1 MASSY
6 SNIHPVNEILKGIVG
21 EAIQSDSA
29 LIADK
34 VFEQATIKVPA
45 ASGTFLKENA
55 RNYLGLGAGLNTRRA
70 PGASRTRAN
79 GFDRSN
85 IEFKC
90 EIHSLEYS
98 IAMEDIEDSQYDADE
113 EARAAR
119 MILRTMK
126 LDREKRAAD
135 LLFDSTQFETG
146 SCTAVVG
153 GKFDAAGTK
162 AFEGLRKLR
171 DTVMKNAHGLY
182 PDTLILGHD
191 VFEELIVNP
200 DMRRFLGDVT
210 AGFASGDLLLN
221 DDELMNRLRNKL
233 KIQNIF
239 VGSARRDTAVAGAT
253 SSEGFIW
260 NNETVFMGCL
270 RPEVQ
275 PIVNTKNVVRGLP
288 VAALNFEYKG
298 YETGVY
304 DSPDFISR
312 NVYIGERM
320 IYKAID
326 SKLGFVMTDCL
337 T

>member
-6 SNIHPVNEILKGIVG
+6 SNIHPVNEILKGIIG
-21 EAIQSDSA
+21 ESIQSDEA

-45 ASGTFLKENA
+45 ASGTFLKENVA
-55 RNYLGLGAGLNTRRA
+55 NYNRLAAGQDLRRA
-70 PGASRTRAN
+70 PGASRPRGN
-79 GFDRSN
+79 GFDRSSL
-85 IEFKC
+85 EFKC
-90 EIHSLEYS
+90 EIYSLEYS

-146 SCTAVVG
+146 TCTAVMS
-153 GKFDAAGTK
+153 GKMDAAGTK
-162 AFEGLRKLR
+162 AFAGLRKLR

-200 DMRRFLGDVT
+200 DMRRFLGDAT

-239 VGSARRDTAVAGAT
+239 VGNARIDTAVAGAT

-270 RPEVQ
+270 RPQVQ
-275 PIVNTKNVVRGLP
+275 PTVNARNRVTTLP
-288 VAALNFEYKG
+288 VAALNFEHKG

-304 DSPDFISR
+304 DSPDLTAR
-312 NVYIGERM
+312 NVFIGERM